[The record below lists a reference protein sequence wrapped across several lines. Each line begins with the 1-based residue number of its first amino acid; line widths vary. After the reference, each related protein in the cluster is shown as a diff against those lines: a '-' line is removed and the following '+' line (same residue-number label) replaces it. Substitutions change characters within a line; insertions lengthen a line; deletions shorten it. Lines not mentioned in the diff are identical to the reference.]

1 MIIHCIYRKLYSIKT
16 TSQNWFFHI
25 ITLPIQL
32 KLYIELFNFWLTF
45 SITFRTTF
53 IVDIKRFEHK
63 NTIRGFAR
71 TGRGAGGKLAQNNAK
86 EVTTIS
92 RAKGT
97 TLAQCLFVQLNNGL
111 ISGRAQSREVFVQ
124 YSIIRLPLNKTVPH
138 GRVLLWSW
146 WRFSKCATIEPLVLY
161 LPEYAT
167 TRFLTIICR
176 FNSHN
181 GILSIRVYLIKH
193 STLIFLEEKVG

>member
-1 MIIHCIYRKLYSIKT
+1 MKFISI
-16 TSQNWFFHI
+16 SLQ
-25 ITLPIQL
+25 
-32 KLYIELFNFWLTF
+32 FWLTF

-63 NTIRGFAR
+63 NTIRGFAQTR
-71 TGRGAGGKLAQNNAK
+71 RGRGAGGKLAQNNAK

-124 YSIIRLPLNKTVPH
+124 YSIIHLPLNKTVPH
-138 GRVLLWSW
+138 GRVPLWSW
-146 WRFSKCATIEPLVLY
+146 WRFTKCATIESLVLY
-161 LPEYAT
+161 RPKDYYVPHNYLVF
-167 TRFLTIICR
+167 RFP
-176 FNSHN
+176 
-181 GILSIRVYLIKH
+181 
-193 STLIFLEEKVG
+193 